1 MNNIFNLTFEERKE
15 KTFSKVP
22 IRELINFESNLDKNI
37 TVSIV
42 IPICNVEKYL
52 DKCLD
57 SVVHQTLDSFEII
70 CVNDG
75 SKDNSLNICK
85 KYAEKYKNIRIIDK
99 DNAGYGHTLNIGMD
113 MAKGKYIGIVESDD
127 YIKPQMFQTLYRV
140 AEKNKLDLVKSDFLC
155 FKTNSGKQVA
165 ERKYTA
171 TDMGYG
177 KVIDA
182 KKNLKVFHYLMNTW
196 TGLYKTEFLRG
207 NIIRHNETPG
217 ASYQDNGFWFQ
228 TLALAKRSMFLKK
241 AFYYYRQDNPN
252 SSINSKGKIFCM
264 CDEYSYIYDFLC
276 SQPDLKKQL
285 MPVYISK
292 KFFNYLYTYNRLA
305 PEFKLQFLERFS
317 AEFKESL
324 FNEELDTSDLDS
336 NTCELLFR
344 IIDDYNYFY
353 YSDTIY
359 VQQHWYENVLQSE
372 KQFVDGWSYKI
383 SNLLIKMLRRK
394 P

>member
-1 MNNIFNLTFEERKE
+1 
-15 KTFSKVP
+15 
-22 IRELINFESNLDKNI
+22 
-37 TVSIV
+37 
-42 IPICNVEKYL
+42 
-52 DKCLD
+52 
-57 SVVHQTLDSFEII
+57 
-70 CVNDG
+70 
-75 SKDNSLNICK
+75 
-85 KYAEKYKNIRIIDK
+85 
-99 DNAGYGHTLNIGMD
+99 
-113 MAKGKYIGIVESDD
+113 
-127 YIKPQMFQTLYRV
+127 
-140 AEKNKLDLVKSDFLC
+140 
-155 FKTNSGKQVA
+155 
-165 ERKYTA
+165 
-171 TDMGYG
+171 
-177 KVIDA
+177 
-182 KKNLKVFHYLMNTW
+182 
-196 TGLYKTEFLRG
+196 
-207 NIIRHNETPG
+207 
-217 ASYQDNGFWFQ
+217 
-228 TLALAKRSMFLKK
+228 
-241 AFYYYRQDNPN
+241 
-252 SSINSKGKIFCM
+252 M

>member
-52 DKCLD
+52 DECLD

-182 KKNLKVFHYLMNTW
+182 KK
-196 TGLYKTEFLRG
+196 EFKSFSL
-207 NIIRHNETPG
+207 
-217 ASYQDNGFWFQ
+217 S
-228 TLALAKRSMFLKK
+228 
-241 AFYYYRQDNPN
+241 
-252 SSINSKGKIFCM
+252 
-264 CDEYSYIYDFLC
+264 DEY
-276 SQPDLKKQL
+276 
-285 MPVYISK
+285 
-292 KFFNYLYTYNRLA
+292 
-305 PEFKLQFLERFS
+305 
-317 AEFKESL
+317 
-324 FNEELDTSDLDS
+324 LD
-336 NTCELLFR
+336 R
-344 IIDDYNYFY
+344 
-353 YSDTIY
+353 
-359 VQQHWYENVLQSE
+359 VV
-372 KQFVDGWSYKI
+372 
-383 SNLLIKMLRRK
+383 
-394 P
+394 